1 MAIAVANRLP
11 GVWPGFAA
19 VALGFGLIAAMLRI
33 DRHAE
38 RHMFP
43 TVFPGLVH
51 PVALGLWVLLLM
63 PLAQM
68 AIYVY
73 TPYILQLHRG
83 LSPTWAGYL
92 GAVHAVAWSVAAVA
106 VAPLSAAAQ
115 RRALQCGPL
124 LLALGLAALAVTL
137 PAQPLTWV
145 VAAML
150 LIGTGFGISY
160 AFLNQRVMAAAQ
172 AGQEDATAGAALG
185 ALGGAVG
192 AALAGLAGNGLG
204 LDQVLTA
211 TSVTQASRVLAGAG
225 ALLALVAA
233 LLVRR
238 LLQRAG

>member
-1 MAIAVANRLP
+1 
-11 GVWPGFAA
+11 
-19 VALGFGLIAAMLRI
+19 MLRI
-33 DRHAE
+33 DRQAP

-43 TVFPGLVH
+43 TVFPGLGH

-63 PLAQM
+63 PMAQM

-92 GAVHAVAWSVAAVA
+92 GAVHAIAWSTSAVL
-106 VAPLSAAAQ
+106 VAPLSAPAQ
-115 RRALQCGPL
+115 NRALQAGPL
-124 LLALGLAALAVTL
+124 LLALGLAGLAITL
-137 PAQPLTWV
+137 PAQPLLWV

-172 AGQEDATAGAALG
+172 SGQEDATAGAAPTLG

-192 AALAGLAGNGLG
+192 AALAGLAGNSLG

-211 TSVTQASRVLAGAG
+211 SSVAQASMVLAGGG
-225 ALLALVAA
+225 ALLALAA
-233 LLVRR
+233 SVLVRR
-238 LLQRAG
+238 LVRHAD

>member
-1 MAIAVANRLP
+1 
-11 GVWPGFAA
+11 
-19 VALGFGLIAAMLRI
+19 
-33 DRHAE
+33 
-38 RHMFP
+38 
-43 TVFPGLVH
+43 
-51 PVALGLWVLLLM
+51 
-63 PLAQM
+63 
-68 AIYVY
+68 
-73 TPYILQLHRG
+73 
-83 LSPTWAGYL
+83 
-92 GAVHAVAWSVAAVA
+92 VAAVA

-137 PAQPLTWV
+137 PAQPLIWV

-150 LIGTGFGISY
+150 LIGTGFGTSY

-172 AGQEDATAGAALG
+172 AGQEDATAGAAPTLG